1 MDIYQLR
8 TFVTVA
14 RQGSITRTA
23 ELLFLSQP
31 AISAHIKTLEDE
43 LGLTLFER
51 TPRGMSLTA
60 QGLALLAKAEQL
72 LALHQEIKSD
82 ARQLTGQLS
91 GRVRLGSNRTPSA
104 QVLSKLLAQLA
115 ETCPRLEVSLE
126 YGSAAEIIDGIEKG
140 RIDAGFY
147 TADTSPGG
155 LMQLPVDSFG
165 VYLAAPLGWV
175 DATQP
180 ADWPQ
185 LSQLPWICPASNT
198 CCGRLAEQLF
208 AAHNFRPLKTIHVD
222 QEHVTRTLIAGGVG
236 LGLLHQPTALDAQSK
251 NELVLLG
258 PALQQVQV
266 WFGLLAQRQAEPLL
280 QAVRQA
286 VLQAVS
292 QPEAQAAR

>member
-43 LGLTLFER
+43 LALTLFER

-72 LALHQEIKSD
+72 LALHQEIKTD

-115 ETCPRLEVSLE
+115 DTCPRLEVSLE
-126 YGSAAEIIDGIEKG
+126 YGSAAEIIDGIDKG

-147 TADTSPGG
+147 TAEGQTDPQ
-155 LMQLPVDSFG
+155 LLQLPVDSFG
-165 VYLAAPLGWV
+165 VYLAAPVGWV

-180 ADWPQ
+180 PDWQQ
-185 LSQLPWICPASNT
+185 LSQLPWICPATNT

-208 AAHNFRPLKTIHVD
+208 QQHNFRPLKTIHVD

-251 NELVLLG
+251 NELLLLG

-266 WFGLLAQRQAEPLL
+266 WFGLLVQRQSEPLL
-280 QAVRQA
+280 QAL
-286 VLQAVS
+286 LQAVV
-292 QPEAQAAR
+292 QTVRQLEPG